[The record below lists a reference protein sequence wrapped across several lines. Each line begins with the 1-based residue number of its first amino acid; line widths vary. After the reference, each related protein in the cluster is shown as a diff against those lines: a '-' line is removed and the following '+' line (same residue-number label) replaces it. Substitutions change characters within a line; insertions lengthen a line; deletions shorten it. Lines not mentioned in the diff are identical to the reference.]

1 MSDVF
6 DSVVG
11 QPRVREFLRASIHSG
26 RISHAYLFTGPAG
39 SNKTT
44 AAYAFAQAILCEEGG
59 CDDCINCK
67 QITRRVHPDV
77 HYYAPEG
84 AQGYLVEQIREIVGD
99 ASLSPIRA
107 SRKVYIIDRADLMG
121 VSAANAFLKTLEE
134 PPDDVV
140 IILLGRTR
148 ESVLPT
154 IVSRCQV
161 VAFRYIPATEAAAIL
176 SQHTTASLTEASIAI
191 QACGGSITKAT
202 QFLKSHERMEFRRRV
217 VEVLNSLALADDL
230 DILNYAKELVNVSKN
245 SLDEVRREQE
255 EILLRNTDFLAR
267 SALKSLEA
275 QQKRMLSQT
284 SFEYLHQLMNI
295 VRSWLRDVMIVA
307 VGTPELLVNKDFEH
321 EIGSSAGRTDEVRVC
336 RALVCVDTADD
347 AITYNV
353 SPQTCIEA
361 MLFEIREVLY
371 GTGRTC

>member
-1 MSDVF
+1 M
-6 DSVVG
+6 
-11 QPRVREFLRASIHSG
+11 
-26 RISHAYLFTGPAG
+26 
-39 SNKTT
+39 
-44 AAYAFAQAILCEEGG
+44 
-59 CDDCINCK
+59 
-67 QITRRVHPDV
+67 
-77 HYYAPEG
+77 
-84 AQGYLVEQIREIVGD
+84 
-99 ASLSPIRA
+99 
-107 SRKVYIIDRADLMG
+107 
-121 VSAANAFLKTLEE
+121 
-134 PPDDVV
+134 
-140 IILLGRTR
+140 
-148 ESVLPT
+148 
-154 IVSRCQV
+154 
-161 VAFRYIPATEAAAIL
+161 
-176 SQHTTASLTEASIAI
+176 
-191 QACGGSITKAT
+191 
-202 QFLKSHERMEFRRRV
+202 
-217 VEVLNSLALADDL
+217 ADDL

-284 SFEYLHQLMNI
+284 SFEYIHQLMNI
-295 VRSWLRDVMIVA
+295 VRSWLRDVMIVT